1 MIAPPLSPHFNHTV
15 SLTQL
20 SHSLLP
26 LRYWSLSLTFI
37 YHHPHPPLLLPHSFI
52 TLLLLYHT
60 PSPFPLIYHPLLP
73 LITYPPSPSSLPAH
87 TSSSSPLYHTSSVLF
102 TSHALSSFLFFYH
115 LLPHLSHS
123 LLTHVLSVR
132 ITLPHS
138 YLSVMH
144 SLGPYS
150 SLSPSLPPPPPHLTH
165 SPSFIALLPFIR
177 HTPYHSCITLPLICH
192 TPSLYCTLAPSSH
205 SLLSHSLFI
214 FYHTP
219 FITPPSSHFITLPLP
234 HLPHPLHVLHSF
246 SLIALPLISLPL
258 CYLSHS
264 FHVSLSLM
272 AFSSLAKICGEV
284 LTAHSLPALFFFFL
298 KWRSAHAHQLP
309 FLLMPG
315 SVHNGSAT

>member
-150 SLSPSLPPPPPHLTH
+150 SLSPSLPPPPPISLTLHHLSHSFPLFVTLPTTHASHSLLFVTLPPCIALLLLHHTPSYLTH
-165 SPSFIALLPFIR
+165 SSSFITPLLSHP
-177 HTPYHSCITLPLICH
+177 LPLI
-192 TPSLYCTLAPSSH
+192 SSH
-205 SLLSHSLFI
+205 SLSLIYHTPSMYYTPSPSSHFLSFHSLSVI
-214 FYHTP
+214 YHTP
-219 FITPPSSHFITLPLP
+219 FMYHFP
-234 HLPHPLHVLHSF
+234 
-246 SLIALPLISLPL
+246 
-258 CYLSHS
+258 
-264 FHVSLSLM
+264 
-272 AFSSLAKICGEV
+272 
-284 LTAHSLPALFFFFL
+284 
-298 KWRSAHAHQLP
+298 
-309 FLLMPG
+309 
-315 SVHNGSAT
+315 